1 MQTLI
6 ARIRWRLVGW
16 NILILGLILLA
27 AGGSIYA
34 AVSRSLFDEVDRN
47 LVTRSEQALPVLFP
61 RRDDFGQPGQS
72 GQAGQSGQPG
82 QGGNPSPFA
91 GVPGITGGTGQGPG
105 AGGGSPG
112 RRPCEGYSGGIF
124 CVALGP
130 DQSVRANPQGVTASD
145 IPWPDSSQPT
155 FANIQMSDGDLA
167 RVLLRR
173 MPDGGMLVTGTSL
186 EPAQT
191 ALHLLLLVL
200 VGGGVLGLLI
210 SLGAAWF
217 LSGRA
222 LVPIQHAFQ
231 QQQEFIADASH
242 ELRTPLTVLRSAT
255 DLLNAHR
262 DEPLESNGELFDD
275 VRAEIVRMER
285 LAQDLLTLARSDA
298 GGLELMTAP
307 VDAGYVASEVVRRT
321 TPLAQSHGIQLAL
334 DASESDEVTIDA
346 DPDRLQQ
353 VLLILIDNAIKH
365 TPSGGRVEVRV
376 RRHGQNAE
384 IEVADTGSGIAP
396 EHLPRIFDRF
406 YRADKA
412 RARSVGGTGLG
423 LAIAK
428 MLVDAHRG
436 HLSIASTLGK
446 GTQVTL
452 TLPLEAYRQPTL
464 GGRLTELAAHL
475 RQ

>member
-1 MQTLI
+1 VHSLI

-16 NILILGLILLA
+16 NVLIIGLILA
-27 AGGSIYA
+27 VAGASIYA
-34 AVSRSLFDEVDRN
+34 AVSRSLLDEVDSS
-47 LVTRSEQALPVLFP
+47 LLARSEQAAPVFFP
-61 RRDDFGQPGQS
+61 PGRRDDFS
-72 GQAGQSGQPG
+72 
-82 QGGNPSPFA
+82 
-91 GVPGITGGTGQGPG
+91 PG
-105 AGGGSPG
+105 AGAGPG
-112 RRPCEGYSGGIF
+112 RGPCQGYSGGIF
-124 CVALGP
+124 CIALGP
-130 DQSVRANPQGVTASD
+130 DGAVRSNPQQVSIASD
-145 IPWPDSSQPT
+145 LAWPDSSQPT
-155 FANIQMSDGDLA
+155 FATIQLSDGEQA

-186 EPAQT
+186 EPADA
-191 ALHLLLLVL
+191 ALHSLLLVL
-200 VGGGVLGLLI
+200 IVGGGLGLL
-210 SLGAAWF
+210 LLLAAAWF

-262 DEPLESNGELFDD
+262 DEPLDRNGELFDD

-307 VDAGYVASEVVRRT
+307 VELQAVAAEVVRRT
-321 TPLAQSHGIQLAL
+321 TPLAHTRGLQLAL
-334 DASESDEVTIDA
+334 QAEADDCTVEA

-353 VLLILIDNAIKH
+353 VLLILIDNAVKH
-365 TPSGGRVEVRV
+365 TPPGGRVDVRV
-376 RRHGQNAE
+376 RRQGQQAYL
-384 IEVADTGSGIAP
+384 EVIDTGSGIPP

-412 RARSVGGTGLG
+412 RARAQGGTGLG

-428 MLVDAHRG
+428 MLVEAHHGHLQVASTVGVGTHVTVSLPLLAHRP
-436 HLSIASTLGK
+436 ARLGD
-446 GTQVTL
+446 
-452 TLPLEAYRQPTL
+452 RL
-464 GGRLTELAAHL
+464 GELAAHL
-475 RQ
+475 PHPASRQ